1 MSMQYYIYSEF
12 LVIFNSKSGDIMD
25 TIDKIFQILKEKKLT
40 QKDFAKHLGV
50 SISTISEWK
59 SKRNDGWKSKIED
72 ISKFLNVDVSY
83 IYGEQRTDIT
93 DEDIKFA
100 LFGGEEGVSDEAY
113 EEVKE
118 FVKFVKQKYKN
129 KW

>member
-1 MSMQYYIYSEF
+1 
-12 LVIFNSKSGDIMD
+12 MD
-25 TIDKIFQILKEKKLT
+25 TVSKIFLLLDEKNKKQNELST
-40 QKDFAKHLGV
+40 FLG
-50 SISTISEWK
+50 ISKGTISEWK
-59 SKRNDGWKSKIED
+59 NGKSKSYAKYLPQIAE
-72 ISKFLNVDVSY
+72 FFDVSIEY
-83 IYGEQRTDIT
+83 LTGKSENKKNYKEDIT

>member
-1 MSMQYYIYSEF
+1 
-12 LVIFNSKSGDIMD
+12 MD

-40 QKDFAKHLGV
+40 QKDFAKYLGV

-93 DEDIKFA
+93 DDDIKFA
-100 LFGGEEGVSDEAY
+100 LFGADSGVSDKAY
-113 EEVKE
+113 QEVKE
-118 FVKFVKQKYKN
+118 YVEFIKQKYKD

>member
-1 MSMQYYIYSEF
+1 MD
-12 LVIFNSKSGDIMD
+12 IFNDRIKPLFEKSNLSNKDLEIKIGLPRSIIYDWSNGRSKSYNKYIP
-25 TIDKIFQILKEKKLT
+25 QIAEFF
-40 QKDFAKHLGV
+40 DV
-50 SISTISEWK
+50 SIEYLTGKSENK
-59 SKRNDGWKSKIED
+59 KNYKE
-72 ISKFLNVDVSY
+72 
-83 IYGEQRTDIT
+83 DIT